1 MKGIPDR
8 VRKKIKNNSGM
19 TVFELLCAVLILL
32 LVSSGMASAVSL
44 GVRQYQK
51 SIRDSEAKV
60 LYSTL
65 MTVLSN
71 ELAYTT
77 DIRVDAVDGSG
88 KGNVLQFQ
96 SQNYVIEG
104 NLSTLMTDESGDKG
118 YGQILLGNSKNTS
131 ENMRVLGKAAY
142 ANGLLAKVTS
152 ITYDNSNCCFS
163 VYLSIGYQ
171 GTECYGGEFQVQNV
185 NRTLAVVLAE

>member
-51 SIRDSEAKV
+51 SIRDSESKV

-77 DIRVDAVDGSG
+77 DIRVDAVDVSG
-88 KGNVLQFQ
+88 KSNVLQFQ

-104 NLSTLMTDESGDKG
+104 NLSTLMTDESGDYG
-118 YGQILLGNSKNTS
+118 YGQILLGNSKDTS
-131 ENMRVLGKAAY
+131 ESMRVLGKAAY

-152 ITYDNSNCCFS
+152 ITYDNRNCCFS

-185 NRTLAVVLAE
+185 NRTLAVVLEE

>member
-1 MKGIPDR
+1 MKRIPDR

-51 SIRDSEAKV
+51 SIRDSESKV

-77 DIRVDAVDGSG
+77 DIRVDG

-104 NLSTLMTDESGDKG
+104 NLSTLMTDESGDNG
-118 YGQILLGNSKNTS
+118 YGQILLGNSKDTS
-131 ENMRVLGKAAY
+131 ESMRVLGKAAY

-185 NRTLAVVLAE
+185 NRTPAVVLTE

>member
-1 MKGIPDR
+1 
-8 VRKKIKNNSGM
+8 M

-51 SIRDSEAKV
+51 SIRDSESKV

-77 DIRVDAVDGSG
+77 DIRVDALDASG
-88 KGNVLQFQ
+88 KGNVKQFQ

-104 NLSTLMTDESGDKG
+104 NLSTLMTDESGDDG
-118 YGQILLGNSKNTS
+118 YGQLLLGNSKDTS
-131 ENMRVLGKAAY
+131 ESMSVLGKAAY

-152 ITYDNSNCCFS
+152 ITYDKSNFCFS

-185 NRTLAVVLAE
+185 NRTQAVVLTE